1 MAQQQEA
8 PLPAAGG
15 RSFLTVIRQLLG
27 FPLPG
32 PIGHEEEEHL
42 RAEII
47 SAAVSTEVVEQ
58 TGTNNTVTLTFSR
71 APNDVTEHIKGKG
84 LYADDT
90 SGGFSDVYKC
100 VLDKP
105 GEPRAVVA
113 VKALRIGTS
122 DAKALQSRGKK
133 LRGEVHIWIRLD
145 HPNVLKLYGIADG
158 FAFLPALVSPW
169 VEKGTLTKYLEG
181 PGREISK
188 EERISILIKVGKAL
202 HYIHS
207 VPHHVVHGDLTGS
220 NILINGE
227 GQPLISDFGLAS
239 ILEEYNETS
248 YFKSHRPGSIRWVA
262 PELLGELEKSPQ
274 PTIES
279 DAYSYGCVML
289 HTLSGKVPYSEIRD
303 IGVPYAKVT
312 GVRPQRPT
320 DLPVEAAHWE
330 MIEHCLD
337 NTPGNRPKLPDIIG
351 FFGSEGEYEA

>member
-1 MAQQQEA
+1 MAQQQGA
-8 PLPAAGG
+8 PYPPAGG
-15 RSFLTVIRQLLG
+15 KSFLTVIRQLLG
-27 FPLPG
+27 FPPPG

-47 SAAVSTEVVEQ
+47 SAAVSTEVVEKIDM
-58 TGTNNTVTLTFSR
+58 NNTVTLTFSR

-84 LYADDT
+84 PYADDT

-122 DAKALQSRGKK
+122 DANALQARGKK

-145 HPNVLKLYGIADG
+145 HRNVLKLYGIADG

-188 EERISILIKVGKAL
+188 EERISILVKVGEAL

-207 VPHHVVHGDLTGS
+207 EHVVHGDLTGS
-220 NILINGE
+220 NILIDGE
-227 GQPLISDFGLAS
+227 GQPMISDFGLAS

-262 PELLGELEKSPQ
+262 PELLGEVEKSPQ
-274 PTIES
+274 PTSKS
-279 DAYSYGCVML
+279 DAY
-289 HTLSGKVPYSEIRD
+289 
-303 IGVPYAKVT
+303 
-312 GVRPQRPT
+312 
-320 DLPVEAAHWE
+320 
-330 MIEHCLD
+330 
-337 NTPGNRPKLPDIIG
+337 
-351 FFGSEGEYEA
+351 

>member
-1 MAQQQEA
+1 
-8 PLPAAGG
+8 
-15 RSFLTVIRQLLG
+15 
-27 FPLPG
+27 
-32 PIGHEEEEHL
+32 
-42 RAEII
+42 
-47 SAAVSTEVVEQ
+47 
-58 TGTNNTVTLTFSR
+58 
-71 APNDVTEHIKGKG
+71 
-84 LYADDT
+84 
-90 SGGFSDVYKC
+90 
-100 VLDKP
+100 
-105 GEPRAVVA
+105 VVA

-122 DAKALQSRGKK
+122 DAKALQARGKK

-145 HPNVLKLYGIADG
+145 HRNVLKLYGIADG

-188 EERISILIKVGKAL
+188 EERISILVKVGEAL

-207 VPHHVVHGDLTGS
+207 EHVVHGDLTGS
-220 NILINGE
+220 NILIDGE
-227 GQPLISDFGLAS
+227 GQPMISDFGLAS

-262 PELLGELEKSPQ
+262 PELLGEVEKSPQ
-274 PTIES
+274 PTSKS

-320 DLPVEAAHWE
+320 DLPIEATHWE

-351 FFGSEGEYEA
+351 FFGREGEYKA